1 VSGYFDTLPFPN
13 WDEKFLGLCEYIA
26 KWSKD
31 PSTKVG
37 AVIVRPDR
45 TIVSTGYNGFPRGI
59 ADKPELL
66 TSREE
71 KYKRVIHAEVNAILT
86 AREPLTGC
94 TLYCSLMT
102 CERCA
107 VIVIQAGI
115 KRVVAQKMSIEQEE
129 RWGEALKLAHQL
141 YAEAGVQVTQL

>member
-66 TSREE
+66 ASREE